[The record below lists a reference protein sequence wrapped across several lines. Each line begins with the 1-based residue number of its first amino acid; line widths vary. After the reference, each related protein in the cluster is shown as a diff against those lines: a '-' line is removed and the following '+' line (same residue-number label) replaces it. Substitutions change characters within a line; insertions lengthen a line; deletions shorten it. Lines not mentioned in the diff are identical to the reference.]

1 MSSPQKVTQ
10 RAQRIYNQSSEL
22 STAVPDVIGK
32 RLTMIAQQN
41 PLNNQ
46 AEMREMER
54 MVSEKQTAFMQS
66 WQNMAT
72 QSLIAQQRIG
82 MTMFNNFCKMMTLQ
96 PVHLDSFM
104 YQVGNETLKV
114 IEKGMSPIHATATAN
129 SRRLKY

>member
-1 MSSPQKVTQ
+1 MSSPQQITQ
-10 RAQRIYNQSSEL
+10 GAQRIYNQSSEL
-22 STAVPDVIGK
+22 STAAPDVINK
-32 RLTMIAQQN
+32 RLTMFALQN
-41 PLNNQ
+41 PLNNH

-66 WQNMAT
+66 WQNMAS

-82 MTMFNNFCKMMTLQ
+82 MSMMTNFFKMMTLQ

-114 IEKGMSPIHATATAN
+114 IEKGMNPIHATATAN
-129 SRRLKY
+129 SRRLK